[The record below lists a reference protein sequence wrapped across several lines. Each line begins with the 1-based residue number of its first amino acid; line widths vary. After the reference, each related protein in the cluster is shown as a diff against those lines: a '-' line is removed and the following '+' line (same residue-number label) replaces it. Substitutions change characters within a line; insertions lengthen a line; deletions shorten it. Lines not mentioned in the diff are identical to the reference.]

1 MWVCVCVC
9 GQLLIGVGLLPAQEE
24 EEAAK
29 VRAVC
34 KAVGN
39 IWLIVY
45 KSYGTHTCIHR
56 HTHTYTLYMCVYNM
70 KHNRTTTLVFLA
82 GQWAGGVA

>member
-1 MWVCVCVC
+1 MGVRLGGCVCVC

-24 EEAAK
+24 EAEEVEAAK

-45 KSYGTHTCIHR
+45 KSYGTHTCIHI
-56 HTHTYTLYMCVYNM
+56 HISYICMCVC
-70 KHNRTTTLVFLA
+70 TI
-82 GQWAGGVA
+82 